1 MADFLNRNEAPLTPE
16 EWSQLDTIVALAAS
30 KRLVARRFI
39 NVVGPVGSGMQA
51 IPNFMYEVLGPAHLD
66 MIETYD
72 DTPISA
78 TGRVFQPM
86 PVISKDF
93 ILHWRDI
100 ELSRRLGFP
109 LELGAAGAA
118 AYFVADMEDNLIF
131 WGSDDLK
138 EPGLLNASDIMTVDH
153 SDWGQVGTIFG
164 DAVNA
169 MTQLVGH
176 GFFGPYAM
184 VVSPA
189 DFALMSRL
197 YGNTGRLEVEQVRQ
211 VMTAGVFFTASVPD
225 GTSIVVSTGPQNLD
239 LVIGQD
245 MTVAYLTQENL
256 DHPFRVME
264 SLALRIHRPGAI
276 VRIGGLPAPEGET
289 RRGRSAAGRSR
300 AQRAEAGA

>member
-1 MADFLNRNEAPLTPE
+1 MADFLNRNEAPLSPQ
-16 EWSQLDTIVALAAS
+16 EWSQLDSIAAQAAS
-30 KRLVARRFI
+30 KRLVGRRFI
-39 NVVGPVGSGMQA
+39 NVVGPVGPGMQA
-51 IPNFMYEVLGPAHLD
+51 VPNFMYEVLGPAHLD
-66 MIETYD
+66 MIQTYD
-72 DTPISA
+72 ETPIAA

-118 AYFVADMEDNLIF
+118 AFFVADMEDNLIF
-131 WGSDDLK
+131 WGSDDLR
-138 EPGLLNASDIMTVDH
+138 EPGLLNAPGMMTIDRA
-153 SDWGQVGTIFG
+153 DWGAVGSIFG
-164 DAVNA
+164 DAVKA
-169 MTQLVGH
+169 MTQLVEH

-184 VVSPA
+184 VVSPV

-211 VMTAGVFFTASVPD
+211 VMTAGVFFTPSMPD
-225 GTSIVVSTGPQNLD
+225 GAGLVVSTGPQNLD

-245 MTVAYLTQENL
+245 LTVAYLTQENL

-264 SLALRIHRPGAI
+264 TLVLRIHRPGAI
-276 VRIGGLPAPEGET
+276 VRIGALPAPEGET
-289 RRGRSAAGRSR
+289 GAERPAERRPRTRRTARG
-300 AQRAEAGA
+300 E